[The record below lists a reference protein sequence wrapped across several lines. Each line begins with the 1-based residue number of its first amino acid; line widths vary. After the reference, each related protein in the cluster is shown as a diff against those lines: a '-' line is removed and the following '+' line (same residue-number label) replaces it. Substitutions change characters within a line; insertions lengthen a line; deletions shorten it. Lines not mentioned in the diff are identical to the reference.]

1 MFTGNLSSSPWCNEG
16 IQCISVERS
25 QIMDKQTHIYNQ
37 ERKLFQRKQSI
48 FTLSLLV
55 PYYPL
60 TATISDGSQNSPHK
74 HLRFI
79 HTAFAKLWQL
89 EEKHLEGGLGIHLVY
104 NLLTWQCIHGDS
116 ERGNGLASHQTTG
129 RQMPAPSCLLTQE
142 YRFLPFA
149 DPYLL

>member
-1 MFTGNLSSSPWCNEG
+1 
-16 IQCISVERS
+16 
-25 QIMDKQTHIYNQ
+25 MDKQTHIYNQ

-79 HTAFAKLWQL
+79 HTAFAKL
-89 EEKHLEGGLGIHLVY
+89 
-104 NLLTWQCIHGDS
+104 
-116 ERGNGLASHQTTG
+116 
-129 RQMPAPSCLLTQE
+129 
-142 YRFLPFA
+142 
-149 DPYLL
+149 